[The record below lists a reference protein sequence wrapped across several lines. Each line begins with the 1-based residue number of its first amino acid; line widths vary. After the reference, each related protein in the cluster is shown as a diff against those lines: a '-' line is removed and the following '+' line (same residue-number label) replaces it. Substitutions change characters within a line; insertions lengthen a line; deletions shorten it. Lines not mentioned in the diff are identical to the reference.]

1 MGRRLGRIV
10 AAGALALSPAV
21 GVRAEVIDQVRTVSA
36 SGSIGAQATLTV
48 TARNIVGD
56 TVASG
61 GLAFGA
67 VSVGA
72 TPWDVAPQYLQLQY
86 SVNHSNWAVRV
97 LTNNKA
103 TFPTLAG
110 RVLDAKVVAD
120 PNDDILG
127 YGGMIGSTPTDPNDR
142 VPLGWQ
148 VLKNPLA
155 GGPADPTDAQVAG
168 TFNSPWAF
176 LADASDCP
184 STATNCRS
192 ATPSTIDKTLEFF
205 RVVQGDASTSG
216 LLLHPDNG
224 DRVGDGDIA
233 VYVAGRF
240 GGAPADSYTTTIGVT
255 LYHF

>member
-1 MGRRLGRIV
+1 MGRIV
-10 AAGALALSPAV
+10 AAAALAWGPAV
-21 GVRAEVIDQVRTVSA
+21 GARAEVVDQVRTVSA

-48 TARNIVGD
+48 TARNVSGD

-61 GLAFGA
+61 GLAFGT
-67 VSVGA
+67 VSVGT
-72 TPWDVAPQYLQLQY
+72 TPWDVAPQYLQVQY
-86 SVNHSNWAVRV
+86 HVNHSNWAVRI

-103 TFPTLAG
+103 AFPTMVG
-110 RVLDAKVVAD
+110 KVLDAKVLAD

-127 YGGMIGSTPTDPNDR
+127 YAGMIGSTPTDPNDR
-142 VPLGWQ
+142 VTLAWQ
-148 VLKNPLA
+148 VFRNTVA
-155 GGPADPTDAQVAG
+155 GGPADPTDLQVGGA
-168 TFNSPWAF
+168 FNSAWAL

-192 ATPSTIDKTLEFF
+192 ATPATIDKTLEFF

-240 GGAPADSYTTTIGVT
+240 GGAPADSYSTTIGIT